1 MERNEEIPW
10 DLWDSIKINN
20 LCIIGVPEGQEREK
34 DVESLF
40 EEIMTENFPNLGRN
54 LEIQVCEA
62 NFMFQFKTILPKTN
76 YSRTV

>member
-10 DLWDSIKINN
+10 DVQDSIKINN
-20 LCIIGVPEGQEREK
+20 LCIIGVPEGKEREK

-40 EEIMTENFPNLGRN
+40 EEILTENFPNLGRN
-54 LEIQVCEA
+54 LEIQVHEA

-76 YSRTV
+76 YSTTV

>member
-1 MERNEEIPW
+1 MSRNALADKKEPKDYE
-10 DLWDSIKINN
+10 
-20 LCIIGVPEGQEREK
+20 EK

-40 EEIMTENFPNLGRN
+40 EEILTENFPNLGRN
-54 LEIQVCEA
+54 LEIQVHEA

>member
-20 LCIIGVPEGQEREK
+20 LCITGVPEGQEREK

-40 EEIMTENFPNLGRN
+40 EEIMTENFPNLGKN
-54 LEIQVCEA
+54 LEIQVREA